1 MTPHEQLECLLV
13 WIREGPHFYGQTA
26 GELDVLLHYL
36 HVVWAKFADR
46 EADLQAAQE
55 RTREAERGA
64 RGLLEDEERSA
75 SVLEQGPAVGRV
87 LEYWQQVDRRLA
99 VVARADRW

>member
-1 MTPHEQLECLLV
+1 MAPHEQLECLLV
-13 WIREGPHFYGQTA
+13 WIREGPHFYCKTV

-36 HVVWAKFADR
+36 HLVWAKIADR
-46 EADLQAAQE
+46 EADLRAAQE
-55 RTREAERGA
+55 SQRGTERGA

-99 VVARADRW
+99 MAARADRW